1 MVPHIVLTVL
11 LSSLLNLL
19 LLHGKF
25 ASFFLEFLPL
35 LLNFILKLGDFVI
48 ITLHSNLELSCTHL
62 IYIVDFGFK
71 ALNCLLDRVKCDL
84 LDKDLIRDGDVGQG
98 LLLKFCLRSWV
109 KVFNTEASKGSVN
122 TNREK
127 FAVIIV

>member
-1 MVPHIVLTVL
+1 MLFFGSKKLISAFLVRQHFFGIFTLFDTEFVLVVPHIVLTVL

-62 IYIVDFGFK
+62 IYIIDFGF
-71 ALNCLLDRVKCDL
+71 
-84 LDKDLIRDGDVGQG
+84 
-98 LLLKFCLRSWV
+98 
-109 KVFNTEASKGSVN
+109 
-122 TNREK
+122 
-127 FAVIIV
+127 

>member
-62 IYIVDFGFK
+62 IYIIDFGF
-71 ALNCLLDRVKCDL
+71 
-84 LDKDLIRDGDVGQG
+84 
-98 LLLKFCLRSWV
+98 
-109 KVFNTEASKGSVN
+109 
-122 TNREK
+122 
-127 FAVIIV
+127 